1 MVGAPRE
8 LRGHIDRLERLCFPR
23 NSPTKVVQ
31 FPEEFLPGGS
41 YLISMRNPIRKRNH
55 ISTWG
60 LSQSHLSL
68 LGAIS
73 SSSAMLEQ
81 SLGTTLRG
89 QLGLDAP
96 LSNILVSGMNL
107 DMLTDKVMK
116 LARFQLPDT
125 SVLEDL
131 EGWAPRVRAAT
142 KKRNLAIHS
151 SWISNPAPGT
161 IESASFTK
169 AAVKGTFIRTTWTE
183 AELEELVAELGK
195 LTGELSHFWWRMG
208 LIAGEPRESPKSKP
222 I

>member
-1 MVGAPRE
+1 VKAKIYR
-8 LRGHIDRLERLCFPR
+8 ISRLPKSCISLKIFVHWGYR
-23 NSPTKVVQ
+23 
-31 FPEEFLPGGS
+31 
-41 YLISMRNPIRKRNH
+41 ISMRIPIRRRNAK
-55 ISTWG
+55 STWG
-60 LSQSHLSL
+60 LSQIHLSL

-73 SSSAMLEQ
+73 AASAMLEQ

-107 DMLTDKVMK
+107 NTLTENVIK

-131 EGWAPRVRAAT
+131 EAWIPRVRSAA

-161 IESASFTK
+161 LESTSFAK
-169 AAVKGTFIRTTWTE
+169 AAVRGTFTSTTWTE
-183 AELEELVAELGK
+183 TELEELVAELGN
-195 LTGELSHFWWRMG
+195 LTGELSSFWWRMG
-208 LIAGEPRESPKSKP
+208 LIAGEPPESPKSKK
-222 I
+222 